1 MSPPIDTGIAAVIEP
16 GGTATA
22 VRFGIAES
30 SSGSTSSLVE
40 SRSGVGD
47 VAGGRLVAATP
58 VVVVVSSGDSGASVV
73 LSSASRR
80 SVVVVVMGGVVVED
94 VAVAGGSATV
104 VDVVVGGVV
113 VVVVDVVVGGLV
125 VVVVRAPVV
134 EVVVGGDENVA
145 STAILSIN
153 QYESKPSASTI
164 MNLMMVSVVAKSLI
178 RNVLWYLRPP
188 SSEPKLIVLRVLHV
202 SPPSGDT

>member
-80 SVVVVVMGGVVVED
+80 RVVVVVMGGVVVEE

-104 VDVVVGGVV
+104 VDVVVGGS
-113 VVVVDVVVGGLV
+113 VVVVDVVVGGLL

-188 SSEPKLIVLRVLHV
+188 S
-202 SPPSGDT
+202 